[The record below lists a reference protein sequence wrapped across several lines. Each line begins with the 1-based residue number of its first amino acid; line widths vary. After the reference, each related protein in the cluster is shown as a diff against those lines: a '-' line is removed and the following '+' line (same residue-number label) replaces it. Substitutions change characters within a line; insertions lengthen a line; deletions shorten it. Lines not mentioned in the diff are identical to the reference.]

1 MNLTEISI
9 KRPSLII
16 VLFSLFTLLGISG
29 YQNLSYE
36 LMPDFNQP
44 VVVINTLYP
53 GAEPNE
59 VETSV
64 SRKIED
70 ALSNLEGV
78 DYLVTKSLP
87 NASIIIA
94 NLKYGTDLD
103 KTMQDAQRYID
114 NIRKDLPPDIQN
126 PVMSKVS
133 PNDLPIMSVS
143 ATSNFKSTEFYQKLK
158 DDYLPQ
164 IQQLKGVAE
173 ITVLGGEE
181 REIQVKVN
189 KDKLK
194 LYKISLYQV
203 VEAIN
208 HSGIDLPSGKIQTA
222 KESNSVRLVGKF
234 TNVND
239 ISNVQVAMPVPG
251 SPVYVKD
258 VADVVDG
265 IKEVTSVS
273 RYNGQNGI
281 GLLIK
286 KQGDANAVD
295 VSKLIKEK
303 FQTIEKSNAEAA
315 VKFVVTDDSTD
326 NTIAAVNSVVH
337 DLILAVILVS
347 IVMLLFL
354 RSFRN
359 SLIVAVAIPTSLI
372 MAFGMMWLLGYTLN
386 LMTLLAMSLVIGVLV
401 DDATVVLENI
411 QRHLDMGKEK
421 RKAAMDGRME
431 IGYSAVSITLVDV
444 VVFLPI
450 LFLQVFV
457 ADMLKQF
464 SVVIITTVLTS
475 LLVGFTLTPWL
486 ASRIGKKEDLKPSNF
501 FNKFLLWFEHQLDTF
516 IKWYGKKLEWVLGHK
531 LVFTAFLLV
540 LFAGTALMMK
550 QGIIG
555 KELIATG
562 DQGKFQLAL
571 EFDKGTTIEQ
581 NNLVSE
587 KIENYILQQPEVAS
601 LFSNVGGPS
610 TGMGSLGVGMA
621 NKTEFTVQLKMKNE
635 ELKDKSE
642 KLKANSGKINDENAV
657 MTESTETFM
666 RRLKDSLQK
675 DYSGINFSMMALG
688 LIPRTAPIEIT
699 LSGNSLNQVL
709 ATGQQMK
716 QAIEKIPGAD
726 NVRLSVEAGS
736 PELKVVP
743 DKDRMQRLGL
753 STSYVG
759 MSLRT
764 AFTGNDDATMTDA
777 GTEYPVRIWLDKFN
791 RQNYDDVKQLYVVN
805 PMGAPVEVS
814 QFATIEK
821 DNSPSLLERKDR
833 QPAVTLTADALG
845 RPSGTVADDVVSYVK
860 ENPLPAG
867 IQMAWGSDIKR
878 QNDSFGALGSVL
890 LISFIL
896 IYLIMVALYDSY
908 IYPFVALFGIPVA
921 AIGAF
926 LALNLSL
933 SHISLFALLGMI
945 MLMGL
950 VTKNAILIV
959 DFTNQ
964 LKAEGKPFREAIIHA
979 SMGRMRPIM
988 MTTLSMAIGMLPIA
1002 LATGTSAEWKN
1013 ALAWVI
1019 IGGLLSS
1026 LALTIFLVPMV
1037 YYVVDAIKL
1046 KIKSEKIKVKKRSA
1060 PKVRE

>member
-1 MNLTEISI
+1 MNITEISI

-16 VLFSLFTLLGISG
+16 VLFSVFALLGIIG
-29 YQNLSYE
+29 FKNLSYE

-44 VVVINTLYP
+44 VVVIKTIYP

-87 NASIIIA
+87 NASVIIA

-114 NIRKDLPPDIQN
+114 NIRKDLPKDILS
-126 PVMSKVS
+126 PEMSKVS
-133 PNDLPIMSVS
+133 PNDLPIMSIS
-143 ATSNFKSTEFYQKLK
+143 ATSNLKPTEFYQKMK
-158 DDYLPQ
+158 DDFLPQ
-164 IQQLKGVAE
+164 IQQIKGVAE
-173 ITVLGGEE
+173 ITILGGEE
-181 REIQVKVN
+181 REIQVKAD
-189 KDKLK
+189 KEKLK

-208 HSGIDLPSGKIQTA
+208 RSGIDLPAGKVQTDT
-222 KESNSVRLVGKF
+222 ENNSVRLVGKY
-234 TNVND
+234 ND
-239 ISNVQVAMPVPG
+239 ITAIQNVQIAMPFPG

-258 VADVVDG
+258 VAEVSDG
-265 IKEVTSVS
+265 IKEITSYS
-273 RYNGQNGI
+273 RFNGKTGI
-281 GLLIK
+281 GLMIK

-295 VSKLIKEK
+295 VSTLIKEK
-303 FQTIEKSNAEAA
+303 FQTIEKHNSNAE
-315 VKFVVTDDSTD
+315 VHFVVTDDSTD
-326 NTIAAVNSVVH
+326 NTISAVNSVVV

-347 IVMLLFL
+347 FVMLLFL
-354 RSFRN
+354 RSYRN
-359 SLIVAVAIPTSLI
+359 ALIVAVAIPTSLVT
-372 MAFGMMWLLGYTLN
+372 AFGTMWLLGYTLN

-421 RKAAMDGRME
+421 RKASLEGRME
-431 IGYSAVSITLVDV
+431 IGFSAVSITLVDV
-444 VVFLPI
+444 VVFVPI

-464 SVVIITTVLTS
+464 SVVIIVTVLTS

-486 ASRIGKKEDLKPSNF
+486 ASRIGEKDNLQPTNF
-501 FNKFLLWFEHQLDTF
+501 FNRFLLWFEMQLDRF
-516 IKWYGKKLEWVLGHK
+516 IEWYGNSLNWVLRHK
-531 LVFTAFLLV
+531 LIFTSIVLL
-540 LFAGTALMMK
+540 LFAGTGIMMK

-562 DQGKFQLAL
+562 DQGKFRMAL
-571 EFDKGTTIEQ
+571 EFDKNISLEQ
-581 NNLVSE
+581 NNIVSE
-587 KIENYILQQPEVAS
+587 KIENYILQQPEVES
-601 LFSNVGGPS
+601 VFSNVGGPS
-610 TGMGSLGVGMA
+610 TGMGSLGVGSA
-621 NKTEFTVQLKMKNE
+621 NKTEFTIQLKMKNE
-635 ELKDKSE
+635 ELKM
-642 KLKANSGKINDENAV
+642 AGITKIP
-657 MTESTETFM
+657 TETFM
-666 RRLKDSLQK
+666 RKLRDDLEKDF
-675 DYSGINFSMMALG
+675 SGINFSIMGLG

-699 LSGNSLNQVL
+699 LSGSNLTQV
-709 ATGQQMK
+709 M
-716 QAIEKIPGAD
+716 QAGDELKTVIEKIPGAD

-736 PELKVVP
+736 PELKIIP
-743 DKDRMQRLGL
+743 DKDKMQRLGL
-753 STSYVG
+753 NTAYVG
-759 MSLRT
+759 MNLRT
-764 AFTGNDDATMTDA
+764 AFTGNDDATLTED
-777 GTEYPVRIWLDKFN
+777 GTEYPVRIWLDKFS
-791 RQNYDDVKQLYVVN
+791 RQNEDDIKQLNIVN
-805 PMGAPVEVS
+805 PMGIPIEVS
-814 QFATIEK
+814 QFANIEK

-833 QPAVTLTADALG
+833 QPAITLTADALG
-845 RPSGTVADDVVSYVK
+845 RPSGTVADDVVAHIK
-860 ENPLPAG
+860 NNPLPDG
-867 IQMAWGSDIKR
+867 IEMTWGSDIKR

-908 IYPFVALFGIPVA
+908 VYPFVALFAIPVA

-933 SHISLFALLGMI
+933 SHLSLFALLGLI

-950 VTKNAILIV
+950 VTKNSILIV

-964 LKAEGKPFREAIIHA
+964 IKAEGKHYKEAIVQA
-979 SMGRMRPIM
+979 SKGRMRPIL

-1002 LATGTSAEWKN
+1002 LGTGTSAEWKN
-1013 ALAWVI
+1013 GLAWVI

-1026 LALTIFLVPMV
+1026 LALTVYLVPMV
-1037 YYVVDAIKL
+1037 YYGVDRIKEKL
-1046 KIKSEKIKVKKRSA
+1046 RIKS
-1060 PKVRE
+1060 

>member
-1 MNLTEISI
+1 MNITEISI

-16 VLFSLFTLLGISG
+16 VLFSVFALLGIIG
-29 YQNLSYE
+29 YKNLSYE

-44 VVVINTLYP
+44 VVVIRTVYP

-59 VETSV
+59 VETSI

-114 NIRKDLPPDIQN
+114 NIRKDLPKDILS

-143 ATSNFKSTEFYQKLK
+143 ATSNLKPTDFYQKMK

-173 ITVLGGEE
+173 ITILGGEE
-181 REIQVKVN
+181 REIQIKVD
-189 KDKLK
+189 KEKLK
-194 LYKISLYQV
+194 LYKLSLYQV
-203 VEAIN
+203 VEAVN
-208 HSGIDLPSGKIQTA
+208 RSGIDLPAGKLQT
-222 KESNSVRLVGKF
+222 ETENNSVRLVGKF
-234 TNVND
+234 NTIND
-239 ISNVQVAMPVPG
+239 IQNVQVAMPFPN

-258 VADVVDG
+258 VAEVVDG
-265 IKEVTSVS
+265 IKEITSYS
-273 RYNGQNGI
+273 RYNSKNGI
-281 GLLIK
+281 GLMIK

-295 VSKLIKEK
+295 VSKLIREK
-303 FQTIEKSNAEAA
+303 FQTIEKQNANAD

-326 NTIAAVNSVVH
+326 NTIAAVNSVVF

-347 IVMLLFL
+347 LVMLLFL

-359 SLIVAVAIPTSLI
+359 SLIVLVAIPTSLI
-372 MAFGMMWLLGYTLN
+372 TSFAVMWLLGYTLN
-386 LMTLLAMSLVIGVLV
+386 LMTLLAMSLIIGILV

-421 RKAAMDGRME
+421 RTAAMDGRME
-431 IGYSAVSITLVDV
+431 IGFSALSITLVDV

-464 SVVIITTVLTS
+464 SVVVITSTLTS

-486 ASRIGKKEDLKPSNF
+486 ASRIGKKEDLQPTNI
-501 FNKFLLWFEHQLDTF
+501 FNRFLLWFEHQLDKF
-516 IKWYGKKLEWVLGHK
+516 INWYGRTLNWVLHHK
-531 LVFTAFLLV
+531 LIFTAFVLL
-540 LFAGTALMMK
+540 LFVGTAAMMK

-555 KELIATG
+555 KELISTG
-562 DQGKFQLAL
+562 DQGKFRLAL
-571 EFDKGTTIEQ
+571 EFDKSTSIQQ

-587 KIENYILQQPEVAS
+587 KIENYILKQPEVS
-601 LFSNVGGPS
+601 TVFSNVGGPS
-610 TGMGSLGVGMA
+610 TGIGSLGVGSA
-621 NKTEFTVQLKMKNE
+621 NKSEFTVQLRIK
-635 ELKDKSE
+635 
-642 KLKANSGKINDENAV
+642 NDELRNAGIKKIP
-657 MTESTETFM
+657 TEQFM
-666 RRLKDSLQK
+666 RKLRDDLQK
-675 DYSGINFSMMALG
+675 EYSGINFSMIALG
-688 LIPRTAPIEIT
+688 LIPRSAPIEIT
-699 LSGNSLNQVL
+699 LSGSDLNQVMQ
-709 ATGQQMK
+709 TGNDLK
-716 QAIEKIPGAD
+716 SVIEKIPGAD

-736 PELKVVP
+736 PEFKVIP
-743 DKDRMQRLGL
+743 DKDKMQRLGL
-753 STSYVG
+753 NTAYVG
-759 MSLRT
+759 MNLRT
-764 AFTGNDDATMTDA
+764 AFSGNDDASLTEK
-777 GTEYPVRIWLDKFN
+777 GTEYPVRIWLDKFSRKN
-791 RQNYDDVKQLYVVN
+791 EDDVKQLNIVN
-805 PMGAPVEVS
+805 PMGVPIEIA
-814 QFATIEK
+814 QFATIER

-833 QPAVTLTADALG
+833 QPAVTLTSDALG
-845 RPSGTVADDVVSYVK
+845 RPSGTVADDVVAYLK
-860 ENPLPAG
+860 NNPLPDG
-867 IQMAWGSDIKR
+867 ISMTWGSDIKR

-890 LISFIL
+890 LISFLL

-908 IYPFVALFGIPVA
+908 IYPFVALFAIPVA

-933 SHISLFALLGMI
+933 SNLSLFALLGLI

-950 VTKNAILIV
+950 VTKNSILIV

-964 LKAEGKPFREAIIHA
+964 LKAEGKHYKEALITA
-979 SMGRMRPIM
+979 GKERMRPIL

-1002 LATGTSAEWKN
+1002 LASGTAAEWKN
-1013 ALAWVI
+1013 GLAWVI
-1019 IGGLLSS
+1019 IGGLISS
-1026 LALTIFLVPMV
+1026 LALTVYLVPMV
-1037 YYVVDAIKL
+1037 YYVVD
-1046 KIKSEKIKVKKRSA
+1046 KSKEKFSNKKSI
-1060 PKVRE
+1060 

>member
-1 MNLTEISI
+1 MNITEISI

-16 VLFSLFTLLGISG
+16 VLFSVFTLLGFIG
-29 YQNLSYE
+29 YKNLSYE

-44 VVVINTLYP
+44 VVVIKTVYP

-114 NIRKDLPPDIQN
+114 NIRKDLPQDILS

-133 PNDLPIMSVS
+133 PNDLPIMSIS
-143 ATSNFKSTEFYQKLK
+143 ATSNLSATEFYQKMK

-164 IQQLKGVAE
+164 IQQIKGVAE

-181 REIQVKVN
+181 REIQVKIN
-189 KDKLK
+189 QDKLK
-194 LYKISLYQV
+194 LYKISMVQV

-208 HSGIDLPSGKIQTA
+208 RSGLDLPAGKVQTE
-222 KESNSVRLVGKF
+222 KESNSVRLTGKF
-234 TNVND
+234 TSLED
-239 ISNVQVAMPVPG
+239 IKNVQVAMPVLG

-258 VADVVDG
+258 IADVIDG
-265 IKEVTSVS
+265 IKETTSIS
-273 RYNGQNGI
+273 RYNGKNGI
-281 GLLIK
+281 GLMLK

-295 VSKLIKEK
+295 VSKLVREK
-303 FQTIEKSNAEAA
+303 FKSIEQQNSNAG
-315 VKFVVTDDSTD
+315 VKFIIADDSTD
-326 NTIAAVNSVVH
+326 NTIAAVNSVVF

-347 IVMLLFL
+347 LVMLLFL

-359 SLIVAVAIPTSLI
+359 SLIVLVAIPTSLI
-372 MAFGMMWLLGYTLN
+372 TAFAVMWLLGYTLN
-386 LMTLLAMSLVIGVLV
+386 LMTLLAMSLIIGILV

-421 RKAAMDGRME
+421 RTAAMDGRME
-431 IGYSAVSITLVDV
+431 IGFSALSITLVDV

-464 SVVIITTVLTS
+464 SVVVITSTLTS

-486 ASRIGKKEDLKPSNF
+486 ASRIGKKEDLQPTNI
-501 FNKFLLWFEHQLDTF
+501 FNRFLLWFEHQLDKF
-516 IKWYGKKLEWVLGHK
+516 INWYGRTLNWVLHHK
-531 LVFTAFLLV
+531 LIFTGFVLL
-540 LFAGTALMMK
+540 LFVGTAAMMK

-555 KELIATG
+555 KELISTG
-562 DQGKFQLAL
+562 DQGKFRLAL
-571 EFDKGTTIEQ
+571 EFDKSTSIQQ

-587 KIENYILQQPEVAS
+587 KIESYILKQPEVATI
-601 LFSNVGGPS
+601 FSNVGGPS
-610 TGMGSLGVGMA
+610 TGIGSLGVGSA
-621 NKTEFTVQLKMKNE
+621 NKTEFTIQLKSKKETNN
-635 ELKDKSE
+635 L
-642 KLKANSGKINDENAV
+642 
-657 MTESTETFM
+657 STETFM
-666 RRLKDSLQK
+666 RKLRTDLQK
-675 DYSGINFSMMALG
+675 EHSGINFSMIALG
-688 LIPRTAPIEIT
+688 LIPRSAPIEIT
-699 LSGNSLNQVL
+699 LSGSDLDQVMQ
-709 ATGQQMK
+709 TGNDLK
-716 QAIEKIPGAD
+716 TVIEKIPGAD

-736 PELKVVP
+736 PELKVIP
-743 DKDRMQRLGL
+743 DKDKMQRLGL
-753 STSYVG
+753 NTAYVG
-759 MSLRT
+759 MNLRT
-764 AFTGNDDATMTDA
+764 AFTGNDDATLTEN
-777 GTEYPVRIWLDKFN
+777 GTEYPVRIWLDKFS
-791 RQNYDDVKQLYVVN
+791 RKNYDDVNQLNIIN
-805 PMGAPVEVS
+805 PMGIPIEVS
-814 QFATIEK
+814 QFATIER

-833 QPAVTLTADALG
+833 QPAVTLTSDALG
-845 RPSGTVADDVVSYVK
+845 RPSGTVADDVVAYLK
-860 ENPLPAG
+860 NNPLPNG
-867 IQMAWGSDIKR
+867 IQMTWGSDIKR

-890 LISFIL
+890 LISFLL

-908 IYPFVALFGIPVA
+908 IYPFVALFAIPVA

-933 SHISLFALLGMI
+933 SNLSLFALLGLI

-950 VTKNAILIV
+950 VTKNSILIV

-964 LKAEGKPFREAIIHA
+964 LKAEGKHYKEALITA
-979 SMGRMRPIM
+979 GKERMRPIL

-1002 LATGTSAEWKN
+1002 LASGTAAEWKN
-1013 ALAWVI
+1013 GLAWVI

-1026 LALTIFLVPMV
+1026 LALTVYLVPMV
-1037 YYVVDAIKL
+1037 YYGVDRMKEKL
-1046 KIKSEKIKVKKRSA
+1046 GSNKKQ
-1060 PKVRE
+1060 